1 VTTAASCLRSCGR
14 TLGVLL
20 ILCLGACGRVGGGVS
35 SGAGGPLATGP
46 NVTSVSVNA
55 GPAGIINGAFV
66 SVTVCAPATANCQ
79 TVDNVLVDTASSG
92 LRLLAEALPAGFA
105 LPQAADV
112 AGDPLYECVQFGDG
126 YAWGSVRTADVTL
139 TSEEASSLPV
149 HLIGDPAAPAV
160 PANCPNGTP
169 PENTVQSF
177 GANGVLGI
185 SVFREDCGSACASA
199 VVPAT
204 YYGCPAAGC
213 QGVMLP
219 LSQQLQNPV
228 AHFAIDNNG
237 VILQLL
243 SVDPAGAVG
252 DRGALIFGI
261 GTQSNNVLAAAT
273 LIALDAT
280 AGTFTTAYGAQTLP
294 ASIMDSGSNALYF
307 PDASLPRCTSAV
319 AIGFYCPTSVQNLR
333 AVQTSA
339 TGVSNSVS
347 FSVANAAALLQ
358 NQPTFT
364 AFQNLGGIALQ
375 SNSFDWGLPFFYGRR
390 VFVAIEGQNTAAGT
404 GPFVA
409 Y

>member
-1 VTTAASCLRSCGR
+1 
-14 TLGVLL
+14 
-20 ILCLGACGRVGGGVS
+20 
-35 SGAGGPLATGP
+35 
-46 NVTSVSVNA
+46 
-55 GPAGIINGAFV
+55 
-66 SVTVCAPATANCQ
+66 
-79 TVDNVLVDTASSG
+79 
-92 LRLLAEALPAGFA
+92 
-105 LPQAADV
+105 
-112 AGDPLYECVQFGDG
+112 
-126 YAWGSVRTADVTL
+126 
-139 TSEEASSLPV
+139 
-149 HLIGDPAAPAV
+149 
-160 PANCPNGTP
+160 
-169 PENTVQSF
+169 
-177 GANGVLGI
+177 
-185 SVFREDCGSACASA
+185 
-199 VVPAT
+199 
-204 YYGCPAAGC
+204 
-213 QGVMLP
+213 
-219 LSQQLQNPV
+219 
-228 AHFAIDNNG
+228 
-237 VILQLL
+237 
-243 SVDPAGAVG
+243 VG

-307 PDASLPRCTSAV
+307 PDATLPRCKSAV
-319 AIGFYCPTSVQNLR
+319 ATGFYCPTSVQNLR

-339 TGVSNSVS
+339 TGVSNNVS